1 MGPDSSFFGRI
12 WSHQDGD
19 IRSHSHQDGEI
30 RSHSHQKAVVE
41 QNRVYFTCKYIA
53 LNFFYFLHRSDLTT
67 SQRNAEELAPGP
79 PAAVYSSN
87 LVHSHDLANGTF
99 TQTKAGNWMS
109 LVHNTTTLF

>member
-1 MGPDSSFFGRI
+1 MKYWHPVDPGVVGPDSSFFGRI

-53 LNFFYFLHRSDLTT
+53 LNFFYFFSMFK
-67 SQRNAEELAPGP
+67 SQ
-79 PAAVYSSN
+79 
-87 LVHSHDLANGTF
+87 
-99 TQTKAGNWMS
+99 
-109 LVHNTTTLF
+109 